1 MKKLIY
7 SLFCLFVTFATFAQ
21 ADTTKRDEVPKT
33 PSGIIEDFGIPE
45 VMAEFPGGRKE
56 MVKFLSENIKVP
68 TVVIK
73 DSLNG
78 QSVIKFA
85 VEIDGSI
92 SDIILARGMKGC
104 SECDAEAIRAVKL
117 MPKWIPAELSGK
129 PKRSYYVLPIRF
141 KVF

>member
-7 SLFCLFVTFATFAQ
+7 SLLCSLVTFATFAQ

-33 PSGIIEDFGIPE
+33 PSGIIENSNIVD

-56 MVKFLSENIKVP
+56 MVKFLGNKIKVP
-68 TVVIK
+68 AVVIK

-85 VEIDGSI
+85 VETDGSI
-92 SDIILARGMKGC
+92 SNVTISKSMAGC
-104 SECDAEAIRAVKL
+104 PECDTEAVRVIKM
-117 MPKWIPAELSGK
+117 MPNWTPAELDGK
-129 PKRSYYVLPIRF
+129 PVRIYFVLPIRF
-141 KVF
+141 KI